1 MQPTKQPQFKLIG
14 LNLGRKTTNE
24 NEQAGIDCGSL
35 WQRFETEG
43 IYVKIPN
50 KLTEEVI
57 AVYFDYDGDHTQP
70 YSYFIGCK
78 VSEDTQTP
86 EGLDSLIIPE
96 QDYQKIVAKGQMPN
110 CVADAW
116 RSIWKSGI
124 ERPYT
129 YDFEIYGSRS
139 HDWSNAEVDIFLAV
153 K

>member
-1 MQPTKQPQFKLIG
+1 MQTTKQPQFKLTG

-43 IYVKIPN
+43 IYNKIPN

-57 AVYFDYDGDHTQP
+57 AVYFDYEGDHTQP

-78 VSEDTQTP
+78 VSEDTETP
-86 EGLDSLIIPE
+86 KGLDSLLIPE
-96 QDYQKIVAKGQMPN
+96 QEYQKIVAKGKMPN

-116 RSIWKSGI
+116 RAIWKSGMV
-124 ERPYT
+124 RPYT
-129 YDFEIYGSRS
+129 YDFEVYDSRS
-139 HDWSNAEVDIFLAV
+139 YDWNNAEVDIFLAV